1 MSIHEQSGVFG
12 IDGSCD
18 PQHIPH
24 LTQVSPSKLNIIYAL
39 YIYLTTPPFFSIQV
53 ILEELARLG
62 SELVK
67 PADLSRAKNMLKS

>member
-24 LTQVSPSKLNIIYAL
+24 LTQVRPFITEHFIYV
-39 YIYLTTPPFFSIQV
+39 INMFFSKYMQV

-62 SELVK
+62 SEQVK